1 MCGIT
6 GYTGNDRAAAYLMK
20 GLKKLE
26 YRGYDSSG
34 VALFEKRG
42 INIIK
47 AEGKL
52 INLEK
57 KLSGVTSRAQ
67 CGIGH
72 TRWATHGS
80 PDETNAHPHQSMGG
94 TFTIVHN
101 GVIENYLTLKNEL
114 VEKGFRFYSQTDTE
128 VIANALEDCYSGN
141 PLTAIKLVCSRLEG
155 SFALGIICCDFPDII
170 FAAKK
175 GAPLLAA
182 AADSGNFIASDS
194 LALREFT
201 DEYYS
206 LGENEAAII
215 TKYSLKFFDFQG
227 RQIIK
232 NPRKITHCITDSE
245 KDGYEHFMLKE
256 IHQQPS
262 AMRNT
267 LNHLTKGEKIF
278 PELKLDADALKAV
291 DRICFVGCG
300 SAYNAALSGRLLT
313 EKLSQTL
320 CFAETASEFRYGN
333 FPITKNSLCIFISQS
348 GETADTLAALSK
360 AKEKGA
366 QIISVVNVADSTMA
380 KESPHLL
387 LTKAGPEIA
396 VATTKAYSAQLVTLF
411 LFALFFAE
419 TAEKISAEEKGAF
432 LRELRLIPSLAEE
445 LLSEKETEIEALSR
459 LFTQKTNAYFIGR
472 AFDYPTA
479 VEGALKMKE
488 VSYIH
493 TEAYPSG
500 ELKHGTI
507 SLIRKG
513 TPVVAVCC
521 DEKLLS
527 KTLTAVKEVVSRGAE
542 ALIITT
548 SALKKSVPSD
558 LAKIVL
564 PCVSAELM
572 PLISVIPLQ
581 LLSYYTAHRL
591 GLEIDQPRN
600 LAKSVTVE

>member
-34 VALFEKRG
+34 VALFEKSG

-57 KLSGVTSRAQ
+57 KLSGFTSRAQ

-72 TRWATHGS
+72 TRWATHGA
-80 PDETNAHPHQSMGG
+80 PDETNAHPHRSMGG

-101 GVIENYLTLKNEL
+101 GVIENYLTMKNEL
-114 VEKGFRFYSQTDTE
+114 INKGFHFYSLTDTE
-128 VIANALEDCYSGN
+128 VIVNALEDCYSGN

-182 AADSGNFIASDS
+182 TSKSGNFIASDS

-206 LGENEAAII
+206 LGENETAII

-227 RQIIK
+227 QHIIK
-232 NPRKITHCITDSE
+232 KPCKITHCITDSE

-262 AMRNT
+262 AMRDT
-267 LNHLTKGEKIF
+267 LSHLTKGELIF
-278 PELKLDADALKAV
+278 PHLKLGADTLKKI

-300 SAYNAALSGRLLT
+300 SAYNAALSGRLIT

-333 FPITKNSLCIFISQS
+333 FPLTKNTLCIFISQS
-348 GETADTLAALSK
+348 GETADTLAALSR

-366 QIISVVNVADSTMA
+366 QIISVINVADSTMA

-419 TAEKISAEEKGAF
+419 AVGKISPEEKEAF
-432 LRELRLIPSLAEE
+432 LRELRLIPTLAEG
-445 LLSEKETEIEALSR
+445 LLTEKETEIKAVSR

-507 SLIRKG
+507 SLIREG

-521 DEKLLS
+521 DERLIS
-527 KTLTAVKEVVSRGAE
+527 KTLTAVKEVISRGAQ

-548 SALKKSVPSD
+548 SEQEKNVPSE
-558 LAKIVL
+558 LTKIVL
-564 PCVSAELM
+564 PRVCAELM